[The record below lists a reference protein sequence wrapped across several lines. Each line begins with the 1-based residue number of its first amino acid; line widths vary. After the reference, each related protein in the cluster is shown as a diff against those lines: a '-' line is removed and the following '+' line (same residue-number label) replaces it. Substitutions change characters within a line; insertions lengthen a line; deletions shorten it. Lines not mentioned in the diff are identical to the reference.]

1 MSPKGYVLE
10 VELEYPDK
18 LHELQNHYPPLAP
31 EKLSGIKVGIKLRT

>member
-18 LHELQNHYPPLAP
+18 LHELHNHYPPLAP